1 MGRAVILA
9 TVMEANLTTLF
20 LVALIA
26 VAAPLV
32 SELPIG
38 LRLPIVVVE
47 IALGIVV
54 GPYVLG
60 WAEATGVLAFLGTLG
75 LAFLF
80 FLAGLELNFEELRG
94 RPLRLGLKAWTVS
107 IVLALAVTFL
117 LRTTGFLNAPIMIAT
132 ALATTAIGTLL
143 PILRDSGELKTRF
156 GTLVLGAGAVG
167 ELGPVLVVSLILTHE
182 HTTWQQT
189 FLLLV
194 FTGVALAAA
203 IAALRVRL
211 RPIVRLLERTLHASS
226 QLPVRICILLMVGL
240 VVLAHEFGLDL
251 ILGAFAA
258 GMVVRL
264 ASEGEKGEVLREK
277 LEAIGYGFLVPLFFV
292 VSGIKFNLGSLLE
305 STDALLRVPFFLAL
319 FLLLRGSPS
328 LLFYRKDL
336 TKGERLPFILYISTA
351 LPLVVAITDIGV
363 ATGRMRS
370 ENAAALVGAGMVSVL
385 LFPLFALALRK
396 HAGAALA
403 GQERGDDEDAL

>member
-1 MGRAVILA
+1 MLPA
-9 TVMEANLTTLF
+9 VMEVNLTTLF

-32 SELPIG
+32 SELPIR
-38 LRLPIVVVE
+38 LRLPIVVLE

-60 WAEATGVLAFLGTLG
+60 WAQATGVLAFLGTLG
-75 LAFLF
+75 LGFLF
-80 FLAGLELNFEELRG
+80 FLAGLELDFDELRG
-94 RPLRLGLKAWTVS
+94 APVQLGVKSWAVS
-107 IVLALAVTFL
+107 IIAAMAVTL
-117 LRTTGFLNAPIMIAT
+117 VLRATGFVSAPIMIAT
-132 ALATTAIGTLL
+132 ALATSAIGTLL
-143 PILRDSGELKTRF
+143 PILRDSGEMKSHF
-156 GTLVLGAGAVG
+156 GKLVLGAGAVG
-167 ELGPVLVVSLILTHE
+167 ELGPVLVVSLLLTRE

-189 FLLLV
+189 LLLLA
-194 FTGVALAAA
+194 FAGVALAAA
-203 IAALRVRL
+203 MAASKVRL

-226 QLPVRICILLMVGL
+226 QLPVRICILLMIGL
-240 VVLAHEFGLDL
+240 VVLADEFGLDL

-292 VSGIKFNLGSLLE
+292 ASGIKFNLGSLLE
-305 STDALLRVPFFLAL
+305 STNAMLRVPLYVGL
-319 FLLLRGSPS
+319 FLLVRGAPS

-336 TKGERLPFILYISTA
+336 ERGERLPFMLYISTA
-351 LPLVVAITDIGV
+351 LPLIVAITDIGV

-370 ENAAALVGAGMVSVL
+370 ENAAALVGAGMISVL
-385 LFPLFALALRK
+385 VFPLLALVLRRRF
-396 HAGAALA
+396 GAVQS
-403 GQERGDDEDAL
+403 GHGRGDDEDAL

>member
-1 MGRAVILA
+1 
-9 TVMEANLTTLF
+9 
-20 LVALIA
+20 
-26 VAAPLV
+26 
-32 SELPIG
+32 
-38 LRLPIVVVE
+38 
-47 IALGIVV
+47 
-54 GPYVLG
+54 VLG
-60 WAEATGVLAFLGTLG
+60 WAQATGVLAFLGTLG

-94 RPLRLGLKAWTVS
+94 SPLQLGLKAWAVS
-107 IVLALAVTFL
+107 IVLALALTLV
-117 LRTTGFLNAPIMIAT
+117 LRATGFLNAPIMIAT
-132 ALATTAIGTLL
+132 ALATSAIGTLL

-167 ELGPVLVVSLILTHE
+167 ELGPVLVVSVILTRQ

-189 FLLLV
+189 LLLMA
-194 FTGVALAAA
+194 FAGVALAAA
-203 IAALRVRL
+203 VAALQVRVL
-211 RPIVRLLERTLHASS
+211 RPVVRLLARTLHASS

-240 VVLAHEFGLDL
+240 VFLADEFGLDL

-264 ASEGEKGEVLREK
+264 ASAGERGEVLREK

-305 STDALLRVPFFLAL
+305 STNALLRVPLFLAL
-319 FLLLRGSPS
+319 FLLIRGSPS
-328 LLFYRKDL
+328 LLFYRNDL
-336 TKGERLPFILYISTA
+336 EKSERLPFILYISTA

-385 LFPLFALALRK
+385 LFPLLALALRK
-396 HAGAALA
+396 RAGAAQP
-403 GQERGDDEDAL
+403 GPGRGDDEDAL

>member
-1 MGRAVILA
+1 M
-9 TVMEANLTTLF
+9 T
-20 LVALIA
+20 
-26 VAAPLV
+26 
-32 SELPIG
+32 
-38 LRLPIVVVE
+38 
-47 IALGIVV
+47 
-54 GPYVLG
+54 
-60 WAEATGVLAFLGTLG
+60 
-75 LAFLF
+75 
-80 FLAGLELNFEELRG
+80 
-94 RPLRLGLKAWTVS
+94 
-107 IVLALAVTFL
+107 
-117 LRTTGFLNAPIMIAT
+117 AT
-132 ALATTAIGTLL
+132 ALATSAVGTLL

-167 ELGPVLVVSLILTHE
+167 ELGPVLVVSLMLTRD

-194 FTGVALAAA
+194 FASVALAAA

-211 RPIVRLLERTLHASS
+211 RPIVHLLERTLHASS

-240 VVLAHEFGLDL
+240 AALAHEFGLDL

-264 ASEGEKGEVLREK
+264 ASQGEKGEVLREK

-292 VSGIKFNLGSLLE
+292 VSGIKFNLAALLE
-305 STDALLRVPFFLAL
+305 SSEALLRVPFFLAL

-328 LLFYRKDL
+328 LWFYRKDL
-336 TKGERLPFILYISTA
+336 SRGERLPFILYVSTA

-385 LFPLFALALRK
+385 LFPLLALALRTQ
-396 HAGAALA
+396 AGAAQA
-403 GQERGDDEDAL
+403 GQGRGDDEDAL

>member
-1 MGRAVILA
+1 MLA
-9 TVMEANLTTLF
+9 AAMEVNLTTLF

-26 VAAPLV
+26 VAAPLM
-32 SELPIG
+32 SEVPIG

-94 RPLRLGLKAWTVS
+94 PPLQLGLKTWAVS
-107 IVLALAVTFL
+107 IVLALGVTFL

-132 ALATTAIGTLL
+132 ALATSAIGTLL

-182 HTTWQQT
+182 HSTWQQT
-189 FLLLV
+189 FLLV
-194 FTGVALAAA
+194 AFAGVALAAA

-211 RPIVRLLERTLHASS
+211 RPVVRLLERTLHASS
-226 QLPVRICILLMVGL
+226 QLPVRICILLLVGL

-319 FLLLRGSPS
+319 FLLIRGAPS

-336 TKGERLPFILYISTA
+336 AKNERLPFILYISTA

-385 LFPLFALALRK
+385 LFPLIALALRK
-396 HAGAALA
+396 RAGAVQPEL
-403 GQERGDDEDAL
+403 GRGDEEDAL

>member
-1 MGRAVILA
+1 MLA
-9 TVMEANLTTLF
+9 AAMEANLTMLF

-32 SELPIG
+32 SEVPIG

-54 GPYVLG
+54 GPYMLG

-94 RPLRLGLKAWTVS
+94 HPLQLGLKTWTVS
-107 IVLALAVTFL
+107 IVLALGVTFL
-117 LRTTGFLNAPIMIAT
+117 LRTTGFLNAPMMIAT
-132 ALATTAIGTLL
+132 SLATSAIGTLL

-182 HTTWQQT
+182 HSTWLQT
-189 FLLLV
+189 FLLV
-194 FTGVALAAA
+194 AFAGVALAAA
-203 IAALRVRL
+203 MAALRVRL
-211 RPIVRLLERTLHASS
+211 RPIVRLLERTLHLSS

-264 ASEGEKGEVLREK
+264 ASEGER
-277 LEAIGYGFLVPLFFV
+277 
-292 VSGIKFNLGSLLE
+292 
-305 STDALLRVPFFLAL
+305 R
-319 FLLLRGSPS
+319 
-328 LLFYRKDL
+328 
-336 TKGERLPFILYISTA
+336 
-351 LPLVVAITDIGV
+351 
-363 ATGRMRS
+363 
-370 ENAAALVGAGMVSVL
+370 
-385 LFPLFALALRK
+385 
-396 HAGAALA
+396 GAARSSRRSA
-403 GQERGDDEDAL
+403 TASWFRCSSS

>member
-1 MGRAVILA
+1 M
-9 TVMEANLTTLF
+9 T
-20 LVALIA
+20 
-26 VAAPLV
+26 
-32 SELPIG
+32 
-38 LRLPIVVVE
+38 
-47 IALGIVV
+47 
-54 GPYVLG
+54 
-60 WAEATGVLAFLGTLG
+60 
-75 LAFLF
+75 
-80 FLAGLELNFEELRG
+80 
-94 RPLRLGLKAWTVS
+94 
-107 IVLALAVTFL
+107 
-117 LRTTGFLNAPIMIAT
+117 AT
-132 ALATTAIGTLL
+132 ALATSAVGTLL

-167 ELGPVLVVSLILTHE
+167 ELGPVLVVSLILTRD

-194 FTGVALAAA
+194 FASVALAAA

-240 VVLAHEFGLDL
+240 VALAHEFGLDL

-264 ASEGEKGEVLREK
+264 ASQGEKGEVLREK

-292 VSGIKFNLGSLLE
+292 VSGIKFNLAALLE
-305 STDALLRVPFFLAL
+305 SSEALLRVPFFLAL
-319 FLLLRGSPS
+319 FPLLRGSPS
-328 LLFYRKDL
+328 LWFYRKDL
-336 TKGERLPFILYISTA
+336 SRGERLPFILYVSTA

-385 LFPLFALALRK
+385 LFPLLALALRMQ
-396 HAGAALA
+396 AGAAQA
-403 GQERGDDEDAL
+403 GQGRGDDEDAL

>member
-1 MGRAVILA
+1 MSC
-9 TVMEANLTTLF
+9 
-20 LVALIA
+20 A
-26 VAAPLV
+26 VA
-32 SELPIG
+32 
-38 LRLPIVVVE
+38 RLSLDV
-47 IALGIVV
+47 
-54 GPYVLG
+54 
-60 WAEATGVLAFLGTLG
+60 
-75 LAFLF
+75 
-80 FLAGLELNFEELRG
+80 
-94 RPLRLGLKAWTVS
+94 KAWTIS

-117 LRTTGFLNAPIMIAT
+117 LRATGFLSAPVMIAT

-189 FLLLV
+189 FLLLA
-194 FTGVALAAA
+194 FASVALAAA
-203 IAALRVRL
+203 IAALRLRL

-240 VVLAHEFGLDL
+240 VMLAHEFGLDL

-319 FLLLRGSPS
+319 FLLVRGSPS

-336 TKGERLPFILYISTA
+336 AE
-351 LPLVVAITDIGV
+351 
-363 ATGRMRS
+363 GR
-370 ENAAALVGAGMVSVL
+370 AAALH
-385 LFPLFALALRK
+385 PLHL
-396 HAGAALA
+396 HGIAAR
-403 GQERGDDEDAL
+403 GRHYRHRRGDGPHAQRERRRAGGRGHGVRAAVPTARACAAQARRRCCSPGREGETTKMRCNPITQAQCGPLNAS

>member
-1 MGRAVILA
+1 MLA
-9 TVMEANLTTLF
+9 AVMEVNLATLF

-47 IALGIVV
+47 IGLGIVV
-54 GPYVLG
+54 GPDVLG
-60 WAEATGVLAFLGTLG
+60 WAQATGVLAFLGTLG

-94 RPLRLGLKAWTVS
+94 RPLQLGLRAWTVS
-107 IVLALAVTFL
+107 IVLALAMTFL
-117 LRTTGFLNAPIMIAT
+117 LRATGFLDAPIMIAT
-132 ALATTAIGTLL
+132 ALATSAIGTLL

-167 ELGPVLVVSLILTHE
+167 ELGPVLVVSLVLTHE
-182 HTTWQQT
+182 HTTWQQS
-189 FLLLV
+189 FLLLA
-194 FTGVALAAA
+194 FAGVALTAA
-203 IAALRVRL
+203 IAALQVRVL
-211 RPIVRLLERTLHASS
+211 RPVVRLLARTLHASS

-240 VVLAHEFGLDL
+240 VYLAKEFGLDV

-264 ASEGEKGEVLREK
+264 SSQGDRGEVLREK

-292 VSGIKFNLGSLLE
+292 VSGIKFNLSSLLE
-305 STDALLRVPFFLAL
+305 SGNTMLRVPFFLAL
-319 FLLLRGSPS
+319 FLLIRGSPS

-336 TKGERLPFILYISTA
+336 VRNERLPFILYISTA

-385 LFPLFALALRK
+385 LFPLLALALRK
-396 HAGAALA
+396 RAGAAQP
-403 GQERGDDEDAL
+403 GQGRGDDEDAL

>member
-1 MGRAVILA
+1 MLA
-9 TVMEANLTTLF
+9 AVMEANLTTLF

-32 SELPIG
+32 SEVPIG

-54 GPYVLG
+54 GPHVLG
-60 WAEATGVLAFLGTLG
+60 WAQATGVLAFLGTLG

-94 RPLRLGLKAWTVS
+94 RPLQLGLKGWAVS
-107 IVLALAVTFL
+107 IVLALAVTLL
-117 LRTTGFLNAPIMIAT
+117 LRATGFLNAPIMTAT
-132 ALATTAIGTLL
+132 ALATSAVGTLL

-167 ELGPVLVVSLILTHE
+167 ELGPVLVVSLILTRD

-194 FTGVALAAA
+194 FASVALAAA
-203 IAALRVRL
+203 IAALRMRL
-211 RPIVRLLERTLHASS
+211 RPVVRLLERTLHASS

-240 VVLAHEFGLDL
+240 VALAHEFGLDL

-264 ASEGEKGEVLREK
+264 ASQGEKGEVLREK

-292 VSGIKFNLGSLLE
+292 VSGIKFNLAALLE
-305 STDALLRVPFFLAL
+305 SNEALLRVPFFLAL

-328 LLFYRKDL
+328 LWFYRKDL
-336 TKGERLPFILYISTA
+336 SRGERLPFILYVSTA

-385 LFPLFALALRK
+385 LFPLLALALRMQ
-396 HAGAALA
+396 AGAAQA
-403 GQERGDDEDAL
+403 GQGRGDDEDAL

>member
-1 MGRAVILA
+1 
-9 TVMEANLTTLF
+9 
-20 LVALIA
+20 
-26 VAAPLV
+26 V

-94 RPLRLGLKAWTVS
+94 RPLQLGLKAWTVS

-117 LRTTGFLNAPIMIAT
+117 LRATGFLNARIMIAT
-132 ALATTAIGTLL
+132 ALATSAVGTLL
-143 PILRDSGELKTRF
+143 PILRDSGELETRF

-189 FLLLV
+189 FLLLA
-194 FTGVALAAA
+194 FAGVALAAA
-203 IAALRVRL
+203 IAALQVRLL
-211 RPIVRLLERTLHASS
+211 RPIVRLLARTLHVSR
-226 QLPVRICILLMVGL
+226 QLPVRICVLLIVGL
-240 VVLAHEFGLDL
+240 VFLAHEFGLDL

-264 ASEGEKGEVLREK
+264 SSEGERGEVLREK

-305 STDALLRVPFFLAL
+305 TTDALLRVPFFVAL
-319 FLLLRGSPS
+319 FLLIRGCPS

-336 TKGERLPFILYISTA
+336 AKNERLPFVLYISTA
-351 LPLVVAITDIGV
+351 LPLIVAITDIGV
-363 ATGRMRS
+363 ATRRMRS

-385 LFPLFALALRK
+385 LFPLLALALRMRS
-396 HAGAALA
+396 GAAQP
-403 GQERGDDEDAL
+403 GQGRADDEDAL